1 MIVPATRLW
10 HSGSGSA
17 RHSLTSMPHDYAL
30 HTELE
35 VTCLC
40 CGSLQPFT
48 FASASDQLVCSHCRT
63 HLGDEKAVRRDRDHI
78 ALWSA
83 IWEHERD
90 ARAEAVRQAATDAA
104 AADTARSA
112 LEAKVAEL
120 SATVIGQ
127 FDAVPASGVREE
139 LQSDLVRRAERAT
152 ELSNRRNDRM
162 MAVLWRLGRLH
173 HAAGAGRCACGKP
186 ITECPE
192 YRVLSA
198 EEQALREWESKNVA
212 LAEAGSRHALPAE
225 HPAVAASGTAG
236 TGGPQAS
243 VRPSRP
249 ERQRPQARS
258 DRR

>member
-1 MIVPATRLW
+1 
-10 HSGSGSA
+10 
-17 RHSLTSMPHDYAL
+17 MPHDYAL

-35 VTCLC
+35 VSCLC

-48 FASASDQLVCSHCRT
+48 FTSASDQLVCAHCRN

-83 IWEHERD
+83 IWKQERD
-90 ARAEAVRQAATDAA
+90 AHVDDLRQAATDAA
-104 AADTARSA
+104 AADTTRSG

-127 FDAVPASGVREE
+127 FDAAPASGVREE

-152 ELSNRRNDRM
+152 ELANRRNDRM

-173 HAAGAGRCACGKP
+173 HAAAAGRCACGKP

-198 EEQALREWESKNVA
+198 EEQALREWEAKNVA
-212 LAEAGSRHALPAE
+212 LLEEGSRHALPAE
-225 HPAVAASGTAG
+225 HPAVASSGAG
-236 TGGPQAS
+236 GVSGPQTSARS
-243 VRPSRP
+243 SRP
-249 ERQRPQARS
+249 QRQRPHDRS